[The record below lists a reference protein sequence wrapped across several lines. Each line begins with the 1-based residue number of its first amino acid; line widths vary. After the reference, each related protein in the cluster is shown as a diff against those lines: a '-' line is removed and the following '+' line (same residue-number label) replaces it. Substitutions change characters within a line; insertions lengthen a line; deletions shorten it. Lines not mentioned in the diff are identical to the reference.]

1 MAWWTKGYEGVCIDG
16 RKRNLFGKNRQ
27 GGGIVPEELE
37 TELIDLM
44 AQIGRSGEEI
54 NATVLRPSVL
64 AYPLAFQ
71 KIPGIP
77 GIIFNFNQEPRI
89 APQLQPD
96 LTQTFVCSLWDIYL
110 VLQKPACA

>member
-1 MAWWTKGYEGVCIDG
+1 MDAY
-16 RKRNLFGKNRQ
+16 
-27 GGGIVPEELE
+27 
-37 TELIDLM
+37 
-44 AQIGRSGEEI
+44 
-54 NATVLRPSVL
+54 
-64 AYPLAFQ
+64 YPLAFQ

-110 VLQKPACA
+110 VLQKSACAWHALDVHTTLALVAAHISPQNILPGIFGIILLGPGCNRHVPYTQTKLHGGGRWTITTGP